1 MKKTT
6 PTQAFLATI
15 KNNFLKTLT
24 GKLKEKNTQCIFTF
38 SLARQSSYS

>member
-24 GKLKEKNTQCIFTF
+24 GKLREKYPVYPYFLP
-38 SLARQSSYS
+38 SEAE